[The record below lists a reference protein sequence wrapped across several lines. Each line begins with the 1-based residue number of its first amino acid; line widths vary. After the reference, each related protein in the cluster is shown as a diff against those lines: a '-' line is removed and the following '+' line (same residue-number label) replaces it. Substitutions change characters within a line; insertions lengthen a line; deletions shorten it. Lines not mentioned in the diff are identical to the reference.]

1 MFSTHT
7 LFLSV
12 ILLSSTVVRAT
23 NVSTTLY
30 SNKEFTLEEIS
41 TGMNFTTVQK
51 LDRVVLIAEASVA
64 LLEAN
69 AALHMQ
75 RNKAADIPAVTIA
88 DHQTIAA
95 SSDDITSVLE
105 TVGSA
110 DISADDQANVQEEED
125 GDDDKQTTAGI
136 ALACF
141 VLLQLFGSSKT
152 KKQQ

>member
-7 LFLSV
+7 LFLSA

-23 NVSTTLY
+23 KVSTTLY

-41 TGMNFTTVQK
+41 TGLNFTTVQK
-51 LDRVVLIAEASVA
+51 LDRVVLLAEARVA
-64 LLEAN
+64 LLEGN

-75 RNKAADIPAVTIA
+75 RNKAVDIPAVILA
-88 DHQTIAA
+88 DHQTIDN
-95 SSDDITSVLE
+95 DDTTSVLE

-110 DISADDQANVQEEED
+110 DVSADDQADVQEEED
-125 GDDDKQTTAGI
+125 GDADKQTTAGI

>member
-7 LFLSV
+7 LFLSA

-51 LDRVVLIAEASVA
+51 LDRVVLIAEARVA
-64 LLEAN
+64 LLEGN

-75 RNKAADIPAVTIA
+75 RNKAVDIPAVILA
-88 DHQTIAA
+88 DHQTIDN
-95 SSDDITSVLE
+95 DDTTSVLE

-110 DISADDQANVQEEED
+110 DVSADDQADVQEEED
-125 GDDDKQTTAGI
+125 GDADKQTTAGI